1 MSMTKESPATASA
14 PFDNALQ
21 ALQRLQ
27 EQQVRMAA
35 TLFQGWISAQVEL
48 SSLFWRLPAFGA
60 PQGEVD
66 AAVRQTGETLQAN
79 AEVLGVTLSSDLR
92 QAMADA
98 EELLGRPLE
107 QPAPVGVAVHTPG
120 AILAYCVRCKER
132 RVMRDASPTVMKN
145 GKLALKGACGE
156 CGSGMFK
163 IGRQ

>member
-1 MSMTKESPATASA
+1 MTTTSESPTAAVA
-14 PFDNALQ
+14 PFDSALQ

-27 EQQVRMAA
+27 EHQVRMAA
-35 TLFQGWISAQVEL
+35 TIFQGWISAQVEL

-60 PQGEVD
+60 PADVD

-79 AEVLGVTLSSDLR
+79 AEVLSVTLSSDLR

-107 QPAPVGVAVHTPG
+107 QPAATAVAVHRPG
-120 AILAYCVRCKER
+120 AILAYCVRCKDR
-132 RVMRDASPTVMKN
+132 RVMRDAAPTVMKN
-145 GKLALKGACGE
+145 GKLALKGHCAE

-163 IGRQ
+163 IGRS